1 MKKMLLGLMLLGAT
15 TAMAQEQSTTEI
27 VPVDKYSVATNNFWS
42 NWFITAGG
50 DYVSSYTN
58 QERGLGLSKN
68 PFNKNLRGSWNGDIT
83 LGKWFTPALGVR
95 AKAQMMQLRN
105 VDGLANSDYDM
116 VNVNAQLL
124 LNLRNLF
131 AGYQPGRMWNISLYA
146 GTGFY
151 RNMDE
156 KNTAYMY
163 TAGMLNTFNV
173 TKRLFI
179 NLDIYG
185 NVAVNDLDLGTS
197 NSTNPGAGKGF
208 LIDKDRQFGISLGLG
223 VNLGKVGWSKTPDL
237 EAINTMHKAQM
248 DALNASLAD
257 QERENGKLK
266 ELLSDCEKSK
276 KQTQTEVK
284 TVSGATPVSVF
295 FNINSSRIASRKDLV
310 NVEALV
316 AQAKENNSKVEVYG
330 YADSKTGSADYNQ
343 QLSQRRA
350 ETVAKELK
358 KMGLKDEQIV
368 IKAMGGVADLVPPSY
383 NRRVLVKIVE

>member
-1 MKKMLLGLMLLGAT
+1 MKKMLLGLMLFGAT
-15 TAMAQEQSTTEI
+15 SAMAQDVEMNSVT
-27 VPVDKYSVATNNFWS
+27 PMDKYSVATNNFWS

-50 DYVSSYTN
+50 DYVSSYSN

-68 PFNKNLRGSWNGDIT
+68 PFKSFRRSWNGDIT
-83 LGKWFTPALGVR
+83 LGKWFTPVLGVR
-95 AKAQMMQLRN
+95 GKAQMLQAQC
-105 VDGLANSDYDM
+105 VDGRENPSYNM

-131 AGYQPGRMWNISLYA
+131 AGYQSGRTWNISLYA

-151 RNMDE
+151 RNTDE

-163 TAGMLNTFNV
+163 TAGVLNTFNV

-185 NVAVNDLDLGTS
+185 NVAVNELDNGVS
-197 NSTNPGAGKGF
+197 YAAASASKGF
-208 LIDKDRQFGISLGLG
+208 LGDKDRQLGVSLGIG

-237 EAINTMHKAQM
+237 DAINTMHQTQM
-248 DALNASLAD
+248 DALNASLAE
-257 QERENGKLK
+257 QQRENDKLK
-266 ELLSDCEKSK
+266 DILAKKEQQTKTETVKESK
-276 KQTQTEVK
+276 TI
-284 TVSGATPVSVF
+284 STPVSVF
-295 FNINSSRIASRKDLV
+295 FNVSSSNIASKKDLV

-316 AQAKENNSKVEVYG
+316 AQVKENNGKVEVYG
-330 YADSKTGSADYNQ
+330 YADSKTGTAEYNQ

-358 KMGLKDEQIV
+358 KMGLKDEQII
-368 IKAMGGVADLVPPSY
+368 IKAMGGVSELTPNSY
-383 NRRVLVKIVE
+383 NRRVIVKVAE